1 MDRMLYV
8 AMSGAKQNMLAQAHN
23 ANNMAN
29 VSTIGFKSD
38 LAAARS
44 MPLFG
49 NAGGFPTRV
58 FSMTERAGTD
68 FNSGAIQTTGR
79 ALDIAIKGQG
89 FIAVQ
94 GRDGNEAYT
103 RAGELNVSANGLLET
118 SSGLVV
124 LGDGG
129 PITLPPA
136 KRIEISADGSISIIN
151 ETKGAEVVSVIERIK
166 LVNPDLNTVR
176 KGNDGLF
183 HIDGNEVAEASA
195 DVELLSGVLEGSNVN
210 IATELVNMIELA
222 RQFEMQVK
230 MMKTAE
236 ENDEYAMRLINIA

>member
-23 ANNMAN
+23 ANNIAN
-29 VSTIGFKSD
+29 VSTTGFKAD

-49 NAGGFPTRV
+49 DGFPTRV
-58 FSMTERAGTD
+58 FSMTEREGTD
-68 FNSGAIQTTGR
+68 FNSGSIQTTGR
-79 ALDIAIKGQG
+79 ALDVAIKGQG

-94 GRDGNEAYT
+94 AKDGNEAYT
-103 RAGELNVSANGLLET
+103 RAGGLQVTSTGLLET
-118 SSGLVV
+118 ANGLTVM
-124 LGDGG
+124 GDGG

-136 KRIEISADGSISIIN
+136 KRIEIGTDGTVSVI
-151 ETKGAEVVSVIERIK
+151 TQTDGAEVVNIVDRIK
-166 LVNPDLNTVR
+166 LVNPDLKTVH

-183 HIDGNEVAEASA
+183 HVGDNEVEPA
-195 DVELLSGVLEGSNVN
+195 DAKVELLSGVLEGSNVN
-210 IATELVNMIELA
+210 IASELVNMIELA

-236 ENDEYAMRLINIA
+236 DNDEYAMRLINIA

>member
-29 VSTIGFKSD
+29 VSTTGFKAD

-49 NAGGFPTRV
+49 NGFPTRV
-58 FSMTERAGTD
+58 FSMTEREGTD
-68 FNSGAIQTTGR
+68 FNPGAIQTTGR

-94 GRDGNEAYT
+94 GKDGNEAYT
-103 RAGELNVSANGLLET
+103 RVGSLRVTATGVLET
-118 SSGLVV
+118 SNGLVV
-124 LGDGG
+124 MGDGG
-129 PITLPPA
+129 PISIPPA
-136 KRIEISADGSISIIN
+136 KRIEIATDGTISAISQ
-151 ETKGAEVVSVIERIK
+151 TKGSEVVNIIDRIK
-166 LVNPDLNTVR
+166 LVNPDLKIVT

-183 HIDGNEVAEASA
+183 HLANNEVAPAAAE
-195 DVELLSGVLEGSNVN
+195 VEVLSGALEGSNVN
-210 IATELVNMIELA
+210 IASELVKMIELA

-236 ENDEYAMRLINIA
+236 DNDEYAMRLINIA

>member
-29 VSTIGFKSD
+29 VSTTGFKAD

-49 NAGGFPTRV
+49 QGLPTRV
-58 FSMTERAGTD
+58 FSMTEREGTD
-68 FNSGAIQTTGR
+68 FNSGALQTTGR
-79 ALDIAIKGQG
+79 ALDIAINGDG

-94 GRDGNEAYT
+94 GKDGNEAYT
-103 RAGELNVSANGLLET
+103 RVGNLRVSETGVLET
-118 SSGLVV
+118 SNGLAVI
-124 LGDGG
+124 GDGG
-129 PITLPPA
+129 PITIPDA
-136 KRIEISADGSISIIN
+136 KGVEVSTDGTVSTITQ
-151 ETKGAEVVSVIERIK
+151 TKGNEVVNIVNRIK
-166 LVNPDLNTVR
+166 LVNPDLNTVK

-183 HIDGNEVAEASA
+183 HLKNNELSKA
-195 DVELLSGVLEGSNVN
+195 DAAVTIVSGTLEGSNVN

-230 MMKTAE
+230 MMKVAE
-236 ENDEYAMRLINIA
+236 KNDEQATRLLNIN

>member
-1 MDRMLYV
+1 MDRMLYI

-29 VSTIGFKSD
+29 ISTTGFKAD

-49 NAGGFPTRV
+49 NGFPTRV
-58 FSMTERAGTD
+58 FSMTEREGTD
-68 FNSGAIQTTGR
+68 FNPGAIQTTGR

-94 GRDGNEAYT
+94 GKDGNEAYT
-103 RAGELNVSANGLLET
+103 RAGSLRVTATGVLET
-118 SSGLVV
+118 SNGLVV
-124 LGDGG
+124 MGDGG
-129 PITLPPA
+129 PISIPPA
-136 KRIEISADGSISIIN
+136 KRIEIAVDGTISVIN
-151 ETKGAEVVSVIERIK
+151 QTKGSEVINIIDRIK
-166 LVNPDLNTVR
+166 LVNPDLKTVS

-183 HIDGNEVAEASA
+183 HITGNEVAPAAAE
-195 DVELLSGVLEGSNVN
+195 VEVLSGALEGSNVN
-210 IATELVNMIELA
+210 IASELVKMIELA

-236 ENDEYAMRLINIA
+236 DNDEYAMRLLNIA

>member
-29 VSTIGFKSD
+29 VGTTGFKAD

-49 NAGGFPTRV
+49 NGFPTRV
-58 FSMTERAGTD
+58 FSMTEREGTD
-68 FNSGAIQTTGR
+68 FNPGAIQTTGR

-94 GRDGNEAYT
+94 GKDGNEAYT
-103 RAGELNVSANGLLET
+103 RAGSLRVTATGLLET
-118 SSGLVV
+118 SNGLAVI
-124 LGDGG
+124 GDGG
-129 PITLPPA
+129 PISVPTA
-136 KRIEISADGSISIIN
+136 KRIEIAADGTI
-151 ETKGAEVVSVIERIK
+151 SVINQAKGSEVANIIDRIK
-166 LVNPDLNTVR
+166 LVNPDLKAVT

-183 HIDGNEVAEASA
+183 HLTDNEVAPAAAE
-195 DVELLSGVLEGSNVN
+195 VEVLSGALEGSNVN
-210 IATELVNMIELA
+210 IASELVKMIELS

-230 MMKTAE
+230 MMKAAE
-236 ENDEYAMRLINIA
+236 DNDEYAMRLINIA

>member
-23 ANNMAN
+23 ANNIAN
-29 VSTIGFKSD
+29 VSTTGFKAD

-49 NAGGFPTRV
+49 DGFPTRV
-58 FSMTERAGTD
+58 FSMTEREGTD

-79 ALDIAIKGQG
+79 ALDVAIKGQG

-94 GRDGNEAYT
+94 AKDGNEAYT
-103 RAGELNVSANGLLET
+103 RAGGLQVTSTGLLET
-118 SSGLVV
+118 ANGLAVM
-124 LGDGG
+124 GDGG

-136 KRIEISADGSISIIN
+136 KRIEIGTDGTVSVI
-151 ETKGAEVVSVIERIK
+151 TQTDGAEVVNIVDRIK
-166 LVNPDLNTVR
+166 LVNPDLKTVH

-183 HIDGNEVAEASA
+183 HVGDNEVAPA
-195 DVELLSGVLEGSNVN
+195 DAKVELLSGVLESSNVN
-210 IATELVNMIELA
+210 IASELVNMIELA
-222 RQFEMQVK
+222 RQFEMQIK

-236 ENDEYAMRLINIA
+236 DNDEYAMRLINIA

>member
-29 VSTIGFKSD
+29 VSTTGFKAD

-49 NAGGFPTRV
+49 HGLPTRV
-58 FSMTERAGTD
+58 FSMTEREGTD
-68 FNSGAIQTTGR
+68 FNSGALQTTGR
-79 ALDIAIKGQG
+79 ALDIAINGDG

-94 GRDGNEAYT
+94 GKDGNEAYT
-103 RAGELNVSANGLLET
+103 RVGNLRVSETGVLET
-118 SSGLVV
+118 SSGLAVI
-124 LGDGG
+124 GDGG
-129 PITLPPA
+129 PITIPDA
-136 KRIEISADGSISIIN
+136 KGVEVSTDGTVSTITQ
-151 ETKGAEVVSVIERIK
+151 TKGNEVVNVVNRIK
-166 LVNPDLNTVR
+166 LVNPDLTNIT

-183 HIDGNEVAEASA
+183 HRKDNELAKA
-195 DVELLSGVLEGSNVN
+195 DAAVTIVSGTLEGSNVN

-230 MMKTAE
+230 MMKVAE
-236 ENDEYAMRLINIA
+236 KNDEQATRLLNIN